1 MRRLSGSRRPRRGVQ
16 SRPMLEVAFTLF
28 GAGVTWLEVIAF
40 ALALGCVIC
49 NVLEIHWAWPLA
61 IAASLLYA
69 WLFFTSKLYG
79 DVAVQ
84 AFFVVSS
91 IWGWYQW
98 LFGHRKTAAGAVQP
112 LRITRLGRR
121 RVLAVA
127 ALWLALWPLLGAALA
142 RFTDTDVPYFNA
154 LPTIG
159 SFIGQILLA
168 LKFVET
174 WPVWLI
180 VNAVSVVLYA
190 TKALWLT
197 VVLYILFGA
206 LAIAGWRR
214 WNRLVQ

>member
-1 MRRLSGSRRPRRGVQ
+1 
-16 SRPMLEVAFTLF
+16 MLEVAFTLF

-40 ALALGCVIC
+40 VLALGCVVC

-61 IAASLLYA
+61 IAASVLYA
-69 WLFFTSKLYG
+69 WLFFASRLYG

-84 AFFVVSS
+84 AFFVISS

-98 LFGHRKTAAGAVQP
+98 LFGRRADAAGRTAP
-112 LRITRLGRR
+112 LRIARLGGPRW
-121 RVLAVA
+121 LAVA
-127 ALWLALWPLLGAALA
+127 VLWLVAWPLLGAFLG

-154 LPTIG
+154 FPTVG
-159 SFIGQILLA
+159 SFIGQVLLA

-190 TKALWLT
+190 TKSLWLT
-197 VVLYILFGA
+197 AGLYVIFGA
-206 LAIAGWRR
+206 LAVAGWRR
-214 WNRLVQ
+214 WRRLAR

>member
-1 MRRLSGSRRPRRGVQ
+1 
-16 SRPMLEVAFTLF
+16 MLEVAFTLF
-28 GAGVTWLEVIAF
+28 GAGVTRLEVIAF
-40 ALALGCVIC
+40 ALALGCVVL

-61 IAASLLYA
+61 IAASVLYA
-69 WLFFTSKLYG
+69 WLFFTSRLYG

-98 LFGHRKTAAGAVQP
+98 LFGRRRQPQGGGAP
-112 LRITRLGRR
+112 LRIAWLGGRR
-121 RVLAVA
+121 ALAVA
-127 ALWLALWPLLGAALA
+127 LLWLAAWPLLGSLLA

-154 LPTIG
+154 FPTVG

-190 TKALWLT
+190 TKGLWLT
-197 VVLYILFGA
+197 AGLYVVFGG
-206 LAIAGWRR
+206 LAIAGWLRWRR
-214 WNRLVQ
+214 FAR